1 MGRLL
6 NYKNMNLKEIS
17 GRQFNLEHLDANPI
31 YIEMPARAYSMQY
44 EGEFPC
50 YEFTCCYLENGQAD
64 WMTQKSDIE
73 RIALSLIK
81 SEQEGPGLF
90 AQNYSEWKERYERA
104 MRQCELDRDR
114 DFSVLSNQ
122 EIKTGLQDLMDRFLS
137 EMGFPPFFDAYMF
150 YADKKLQALLSA
162 YQKEHQTEENANV
175 LFSIMSAP
183 VNDSFLNEEEN
194 ALMDLANRQLRGEDL
209 SEALKDHQK
218 KYWFINSNY
227 SGLSEYTLEV
237 IQQKIQELIDG
248 QRLVPKN
255 VSVENIKAKQVML
268 EKYKFSVEIMLLV
281 RLAEVFTKW
290 QDDRKAVTLTYIG
303 LMTKYVTEI
312 ARRIN
317 LPYQDLVFTSHE
329 ELIEAVN
336 GHVDLH
342 LLQQRRTQ
350 PFLRLYQGGKIVE
363 SIFGEQAKAFRE
375 QSVQL
380 LDEGLTEARGF
391 AASLGKA
398 FGRVKVVMSNEDAKK
413 VEKGD
418 VLVIPM
424 TRPEHVPY
432 MKLASAIVTDD
443 GGITCHA
450 AIVSRELGKPCVIGT
465 KIATQIFK
473 DGDMVEVDANHGVVR
488 KL

>member
-1 MGRLL
+1 
-6 NYKNMNLKEIS
+6 MNIKDIK

-31 YIEMPARAYSMQY
+31 YIEMPARAFSISY
-44 EGEFPC
+44 ENRFPC
-50 YEFTCCYLENGQAD
+50 YEFTCCYMENGQAD

-81 SEQEGPGLF
+81 SEQEDPGLF
-90 AQNYSEWKERYERA
+90 AQNYSEWKDRYERV
-104 MRQCELDRDR
+104 MKKCELDRDK
-114 DFSVLSNQ
+114 DFSALSNQ

-162 YQKEHQTEENANV
+162 YQKEHQTKENANV

-194 ALMDLANRQLRGEDL
+194 ALMALANRQLQGEDL

-227 SGLSEYTLEV
+227 SGLSEYSLEV
-237 IQQKIQELIDG
+237 IRQKIKELIDG
-248 QRLVPKN
+248 NRLVCKDVPM
-255 VSVENIKAKQVML
+255 ENKKAKQALL
-268 EKYKFSVEIMLLV
+268 EKYEFSSETMLLV
-281 RLAEVFTKW
+281 RLTEIFTKW

-312 ARRIN
+312 ARRTN
-317 LPYQDLVFTSHE
+317 LPYRDLVFTSHE
-329 ELIEAVN
+329 ELIEAVD
-336 GHVDLH
+336 GHVDLN

-363 SIFGEQAKAFRE
+363 SICGEEAKAFRE

-398 FGRVKVVMSNEDAKK
+398 YGRVKVVMSNEDAKK

-473 DGDMVEVDANHGVVR
+473 DGDMVEVNANHGIVR
-488 KL
+488 KI